1 MGQKFVPREV
11 FVASSYMA
19 PVGRY
24 NGRERE
30 ALSFLEMAEKAGEVF
45 AGSRLRRADIDAVVV
60 GCQNPVA
67 FSGVDN
73 TAAKIAGV
81 LGISGA
87 KSVLIDTASSSGASA
102 LEYAYLQIASGRCDH
117 VLALG
122 IQKMSDVPTAQAT
135 RIVAGV
141 IDRDEAEFGLTMPA
155 CGALV
160 ARSLIERLKLSNEE
174 WTAFSALLTQRSHR
188 FAARNPDAHLNFEIP
203 VEEYYRQIV
212 NGKNYRYW
220 WPLRYHDFCPM
231 SDGVAAVLLSATPH
245 EVIVSGVGSATDI
258 PTIADRPYFHSFPAT
273 VRAAAEAYAMA
284 GIKEITKFA
293 GKIHVNMHDPFNG
306 FGPINMVDLGFIPRR
321 KIVEGLLN
329 DELTGIKGSFPTN
342 ITGGLKGR
350 GHPLGATGMIQIV
363 ENHRLITSGAF
374 QMGLAHSIGGPI
386 NNNVVTLLE
395 RTSHYRNRPRPEIT
409 NWGLPHLGRLKP
421 KRVNVAELLAGQGEV
436 EGRFVAATTRF
447 DFKTGAP
454 EMIIIIVSC
463 AAGGGRFSFLFG
475 VGGEHYKAVVGLMPG
490 DQVSLERSGEQ
501 ILVNRIPVR
510 KFYQR
515 TLNGVVELAGTGW
528 KKLTGA
534 GAGSAAATGAGEA
547 AVTETVAGAEVAA
560 ATGEEAVS
568 GTEVVAETGA
578 ETTAVTK
585 PGTVT
590 GVAAD

>member
-1 MGQKFVPREV
+1 MERAFVPREV
-11 FVASSYMA
+11 YVASSYMA

-30 ALSFLEMAEKAGEVF
+30 TLSFLEMAEKAGELF
-45 AGSRLRRADIDAVVV
+45 AASRLRRADIDAVVV

-73 TAAKIAGV
+73 TAAKVAGV

-117 VLALG
+117 VLAIG
-122 IQKMSDVPTAQAT
+122 IQKMSDVPTLQAT
-135 RIVAGV
+135 SIVAGV

-160 ARSLIERLKLSNEE
+160 AGALVERLRLSAEE
-174 WTAFSALLTQRSHR
+174 WTAFSALLTQRAHR
-188 FAARNPDAHLNFEIP
+188 FAARNPNAHLNFEIP
-203 VEEYYRQIV
+203 LEEYYRQIV

-220 WPLRYHDFCPM
+220 SPLRYHDFCPM

-245 EVIVSGVGSATDI
+245 EVMVAGVGSATDI

-284 GIKEITKFA
+284 GVKRITDFA

-306 FGPINMVDLGFIPRR
+306 FGPINMVDLGFVPRR
-321 KIVEGLLN
+321 RLLEGLLN
-329 DELTGIKGSFPTN
+329 DELTGERGSFPTN

-363 ENHRLITSGAF
+363 ENHRLISEGSF

-395 RTSHYRNRPRPEIT
+395 RSSHYRARPRPPVAP
-409 NWGLPHLGRLKP
+409 WGLPPLGRMKP
-421 KRVNVAELLAGQGEV
+421 KQVNVNELLAGEAEV
-436 EGRFVAATTRF
+436 QGRFVAATTRF
-447 DFKTGAP
+447 DYRSGAP
-454 EMIIIIVSC
+454 EGIVIIVSC
-463 AAGGGRFSFLFG
+463 LALGGRYSFLFG
-475 VGGEHYKAVVGLMPG
+475 VGGEHQPE
-490 DQVSLERSGEQ
+490 VSLLKSGDPLRLERAGDG

-510 KFYQR
+510 KFYRR
-515 TLNGVVELAGTGW
+515 TVDGVLDLAGSGW
-528 KKLTGA
+528 KKLTGN
-534 GAGSAAATGAGEA
+534 
-547 AVTETVAGAEVAA
+547 
-560 ATGEEAVS
+560 
-568 GTEVVAETGA
+568 
-578 ETTAVTK
+578 
-585 PGTVT
+585 
-590 GVAAD
+590 D

>member
-1 MGQKFVPREV
+1 VQHGFLPREV
-11 FVASSYMA
+11 YVASSFMA

-30 ALSFLEMAEKAGEVF
+30 ALSFLEMAERAGELF
-45 AGSRLRRADIDAVVV
+45 STSRLRRSDIDAVVV

-73 TAAKIAGV
+73 TAAKVAGV

-117 VLALG
+117 VLAIG
-122 IQKMSDVPTAQAT
+122 IQKMSDVGTAQAT

-160 ARSLIERLKLSNEE
+160 ARSLIEKLKLSSEE
-174 WTAFSALLTQRSHR
+174 WTGFSALLTQRAHR
-188 FAARNPDAHLNFEIP
+188 FAARNPNAHLNFEIP
-203 VEEYYRQIV
+203 LEEYYRQIA

-231 SDGVAAVLLSATPH
+231 SDGVAAVLLTATPH

-284 GIKEITKFA
+284 GIRDIREYPR
-293 GKIHVNMHDPFNG
+293 KIHVNMHDPFNG
-306 FGPINMVDLGFIPRR
+306 FGPINMVDLGFVHRR
-321 KIVEGLLN
+321 RIVDGLLD
-329 DELTGIKGSFPTN
+329 DELTGEHGAFPTN

-363 ENHRLITSGAF
+363 ENHRLITEGGF

-395 RTSHYRNRPRPEIT
+395 RTSHYRQRPHPPQRP
-409 NWGLPHLGRLKP
+409 WGLPPLGQMKP
-421 KRVNVAELLAGQGEV
+421 KHVNVSELLAGEGEV

-447 DFKTGAP
+447 DYKSGAP
-454 EMIIIIVSC
+454 EAVLIIVSC
-463 AAGGGRFSFLFG
+463 MVSGVRYPFLFG
-475 VGGEHYKAVVGLMPG
+475 IGGEHYKEVTQLRSG
-490 DQVSLERSGEQ
+490 DRVSLERSGEE

-510 KFYQR
+510 KFYR
-515 TLNGVVELAGTGW
+515 KTVDGVLELAGTGW
-528 KKLTGA
+528 KKLTGN
-534 GAGSAAATGAGEA
+534 G
-547 AVTETVAGAEVAA
+547 
-560 ATGEEAVS
+560 
-568 GTEVVAETGA
+568 
-578 ETTAVTK
+578 
-585 PGTVT
+585 
-590 GVAAD
+590 